1 MQLQGISINMDYK
14 LNFLLLLMLPF
25 TNMFFTEGPY
35 DRMNDQ
41 KEKLYK
47 AYFADQFKKYNL
59 TPSMTGSGSN
69 GKQFKLLNIGFNTK
83 KSLNIDEARR
93 LLLLSVKD
101 LLDRI
106 DRDDYI
112 HPFLIEV
119 PFPAKRLDYEINVVG
134 INGMVE
140 FPNGPTK
147 DNKISYVQLMNGIIY
162 YMVFTT
168 LEAETIILHKET
180 YEEALDII
188 AKENQHHENK

>member
-1 MQLQGISINMDYK
+1 MILGYK
-14 LNFLLLLMLPF
+14 LSFLLLLMLPF

-47 AYFADQFKKYNL
+47 AYFADQFKKYNF
-59 TPSMTGSGSN
+59 TPSMTGSGSD
-69 GKQFKLLNIGFNTK
+69 GKQFDLLNIGFNTS

-134 INGMVE
+134 RNGIVK

-147 DNKISYVQLMNGIIY
+147 DNKISYVRLGKGIIY
-162 YMVFTT
+162 YMIFTT
-168 LEAETIILHKET
+168 PEAPILTIHKET
-180 YEEALDII
+180 YEEALDIV
-188 AKENQHHENK
+188 AKENQHQ